1 MSEFIY
7 NRKKISIIKR
17 LRIKEN
23 RDLIN
28 GLRLNRN
35 ERVENYPKNTLSK
48 IFSKVNDYDLGK
60 YPDQNN
66 IYKILSKF
74 LRIKEK
80 NLIITSGI
88 DGSIK
93 SIFEIF
99 TNIGDK
105 IAILHP
111 TYAMYEVYSRIFQTK
126 LFKIGYKNFKLDK
139 KSLFKTIKTKKIKI
153 LFIPNPNQPI
163 EDIISLKI

>member
-1 MSEFIY
+1 MS
-7 NRKKISIIKR
+7 
-17 LRIKEN
+17 L
-23 RDLIN
+23 
-28 GLRLNRN
+28 
-35 ERVENYPKNTLSK
+35 
-48 IFSKVNDYDLGK
+48 
-60 YPDQNN
+60 QNN
-66 IYKILSKF
+66 SKLSKF

-80 NLIITSGI
+80 NLFITSGI

-105 IAILHP
+105 IAIPHP

-163 EDIISLKI
+163 EDIISLKNMKKICNLCKRHKILLVVDIFWASTATLFASFKF

>member
-80 NLIITSGI
+80 NLII
-88 DGSIK
+88 
-93 SIFEIF
+93 
-99 TNIGDK
+99 
-105 IAILHP
+105 
-111 TYAMYEVYSRIFQTK
+111 
-126 LFKIGYKNFKLDK
+126 
-139 KSLFKTIKTKKIKI
+139 
-153 LFIPNPNQPI
+153 
-163 EDIISLKI
+163 